1 MLPANAHLLF
11 IGDSVTDCGRA
22 RPVGAG
28 APPALGYG
36 YVQLIDTELNT
47 RHPNRTGRVTNLGT
61 GGDTIRHLA
70 ARWETDVIAQK
81 PDWLSAMIGINDVWR
96 YFDPV
101 NHAEAVPPRE
111 FAQTYETLITRTRP
125 RLQGLVLMTP
135 YYVEPDLAE
144 PMRARMDEFSGLV
157 AALAQKHGAIF
168 VDTQAAFD
176 RELAHTPAATLAPDR
191 VHPSPAGHQILAQA
205 FLTTTGVPAK

>member
-1 MLPANAHLLF
+1 MLSANHHLLF

-47 RHPNRTGRVTNLGT
+47 RHPGRTGRVTNMGT

-81 PDWLSAMIGINDVWR
+81 PDWLSVMIGINDVWR
-96 YFDPV
+96 YFDPI
-101 NHAEAVPPRE
+101 NKPEAVPPRE
-111 FAQTYETLITRTRP
+111 YEQTYETLIARTRP
-125 RLQGLVLMTP
+125 LLQGLVLMTP
-135 YYVEPDLAE
+135 YYVEPDRAE
-144 PMRARMDEFSGLV
+144 PMRARMDEFSGIV
-157 AALAQKHGAIF
+157 AGLAQKHGAIF

-176 RELAHTPAATLAPDR
+176 RVLVDTPAVTLAPDR
-191 VHPSPAGHQILAQA
+191 VHPAPAGHQILARA
-205 FLTTTGVPAK
+205 FCDAIGEPAR